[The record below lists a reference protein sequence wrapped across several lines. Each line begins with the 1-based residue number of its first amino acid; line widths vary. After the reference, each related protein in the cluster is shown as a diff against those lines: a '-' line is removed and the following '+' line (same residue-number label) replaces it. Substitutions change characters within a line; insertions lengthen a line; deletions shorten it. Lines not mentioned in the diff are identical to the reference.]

1 MFTWRARLESMF
13 GMLPCLLSRVSKEYG
28 ISRIIRSFLPI
39 RLNTPVLSHEMRRKV
54 NLHSQLA
61 LEDTQLTGL
70 QKICEV
76 SYRNNKNVYV
86 TDISEKKIANLIG
99 LAAFR

>member
-1 MFTWRARLESMF
+1 
-13 GMLPCLLSRVSKEYG
+13 
-28 ISRIIRSFLPI
+28 
-39 RLNTPVLSHEMRRKV
+39 MRRKV